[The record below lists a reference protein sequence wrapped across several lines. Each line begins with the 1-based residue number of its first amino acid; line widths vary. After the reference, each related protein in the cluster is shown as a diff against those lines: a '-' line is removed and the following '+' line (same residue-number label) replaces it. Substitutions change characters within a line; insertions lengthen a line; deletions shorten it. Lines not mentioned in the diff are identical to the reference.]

1 MWNVLKQLLVFRVGQ
16 RSARGTARMIG
27 LGRIATIVGLV
38 AGYRAWRA
46 HRHA

>member
-1 MWNVLKQLLVFRVGQ
+1 MKQLLVFRVGQ
-16 RSARGTARMIG
+16 TSARSTARMIG
-27 LGRIATIVGLV
+27 LGKLATIVGLI

>member
-1 MWNVLKQLLVFRVGQ
+1 MWNFLKQLFVFRVGQ
-16 RSARGTARMIG
+16 KTARSTARMIG
-27 LGRIATIVGLV
+27 LGRVATIVGLV